1 MALCCSLV
9 SAALA
14 ATLLLCSGCATNAK
28 NQSGSYNETGP
39 PSTAAPA
46 SADSERAA
54 GTNSCTAPASAPRGS
69 CGGCS
74 VNCGDKQAYC
84 RSGEEWPSG
93 GASCMKT
100 AVCECH

>member
-1 MALCCSLV
+1 MPLRCSLV

-14 ATLLLCSGCATNAK
+14 ATLLLCSGCATSAK
-28 NQSGSYNETGP
+28 NQSGSYNESGP
-39 PSTAAPA
+39 PDMAGPA
-46 SADSERAA
+46 SAASEGAA

-74 VNCGDKQAYC
+74 VNCGDKQASC

-93 GASCMKT
+93 AAACMRT
-100 AVCECH
+100 AVCDCH